1 MNRKIMGMK
10 KIKLLFDVEQL
21 CTDGLHGT
29 GVVRVADILL
39 RKLLEN
45 PQLDI
50 YPIIT
55 SKRGDFNAYMQAKGL
70 SETLKQKIIY
80 MPKLKATTKNL
91 WWYQSLRSKILTL
104 IYHLKYDTELNKYD
118 AYLSVFSPISPVI
131 YQSNIQTFLII
142 HDLIPIYYPD
152 GCDAKFIRKFTDWI
166 KRSHPDTYFCVSNY
180 TIKDLRRFKPDT
192 AHIPAQRIY
201 LGADEKF
208 NHITN
213 KKIIKNIKHKYNIM
227 TPKYFLAVSEITTR
241 KNLTH
246 LLKSFVQFLQNT
258 KAEDISLVLVGPIRK
273 GYSEVTSKIT
283 ELSEYRNKIIQTGY
297 VDDSDLPL
305 LYNGALAFIYPSL
318 YEGFGLPILEA
329 MQCGTPVIATNN
341 TSLPEVGGDAVLY
354 ISGQDEEQTAEQLQ
368 KIYNNPQIAEN
379 LSKKGLQQAQKF
391 NWQITAD
398 TITKTIIG
406 VIKNEK
412 NKNII

>member
-55 SKRGDFNAYMQAKGL
+55 SKRGDFAAYMQAKGL
-70 SETLKQKIIY
+70 YSALKEKIVY
-80 MPKLKATTKNL
+80 MPKLKSTTKNQ
-91 WWYQSLRSKILTL
+91 WWYQSLRSKVLTL
-104 IYHLKYDTELNKYD
+104 IYHFKYGRELNRYD
-118 AYLSVFSPISPVI
+118 AYLSIFSPISPVV
-131 YQSNIQTFLII
+131 YRSNLKTFMII

-152 GCDAKFIRKFTDWI
+152 GCNSKFIVKFTDWI

-208 NHITN
+208 KPISDEKLINNVKQKYHIT
-213 KKIIKNIKHKYNIM
+213 

-246 LLKSFVQFLQNT
+246 LLKAFVQFLEKT
-258 KAEDISLVLVGPIRK
+258 DAEDISLVLVGPVRK
-273 GYSEVTSKIT
+273 GYIDVTANIANLTKFKDKIV
-283 ELSEYRNKIIQTGY
+283 QTGY

-329 MQCGTPVIATNN
+329 MQCGTPVIATDN
-341 TSLPEVGGDAVLY
+341 TSLPEVGGSAVLY
-354 ISGQDEEQTAEQLQ
+354 IDGKDEKKTVAQLQ
-368 KIYNNPQIAEN
+368 EIYNNPQTVEK
-379 LSKKGLQQAQKF
+379 LSEKGRQQARKF

-398 TITKTIIG
+398 IITQT
-406 VIKNEK
+406 IKNRVEK
-412 NKNII
+412 Q

>member
-1 MNRKIMGMK
+1 MK

-80 MPKLKATTKNL
+80 MPKLKSTTKNQ
-91 WWYQSLRSKILTL
+91 WWYQSLRSKVLTL
-104 IYHLKYDTELNKYD
+104 IYHFKYGRELNRYD
-118 AYLSVFSPISPVI
+118 AYLSIFSPISPVV
-131 YQSNIQTFLII
+131 YRSNLKTFMII

-152 GCDAKFIRKFTDWI
+152 GCNSKFIAKFTDWI
-166 KRSHPDTYFCVSNY
+166 KRSHPNTYFCVSDY
-180 TIKDLRRFKPDT
+180 TAKDLQRFKPEAKHT
-192 AHIPAQRIY
+192 PIKRIY
-201 LGADEKF
+201 LGADERFKPI
-208 NHITN
+208 NDQQSIN
-213 KKIIKNIKHKYNIM
+213 NIKHKYHIT

-246 LLKSFVQFLQNT
+246 LLKAFVQFLEKT
-258 KAEDISLVLVGPIRK
+258 DAEDISLVLVGPVRK
-273 GYSEVTSKIT
+273 GYIDVASSIANLTKFQDKIV
-283 ELSEYRNKIIQTGY
+283 QTGY
-297 VDDSDLPL
+297 VDDNDLPL
-305 LYNGALAFIYPSL
+305 LYNGAIAFIYPSL

-329 MQCGTPVIATNN
+329 MQCGTPVISANN
-341 TSLPEVGGDAVLY
+341 TSLPEVGGSAVLY
-354 ISGQDEEQTAEQLQ
+354 IDGKDEKKTIVQLQ
-368 KIYNNPQIAEN
+368 KIYNNPQIAEK

-398 TITKTIIG
+398 IITQTIKNR
-406 VIKNEK
+406 VIK
-412 NKNII
+412 